1 MRAND
6 PFVHTKRH
14 SKIVGVKNELFH
26 LGLEHFRGQPKYYHA
41 GRREASG
48 RPNCPAAEKY
58 LLDSTIF
65 RRMKRESQ
73 PSVRIFETT
82 RTTNNEEN
90 MNAP

>member
-14 SKIVGVKNELFH
+14 SKIVGVENELFH

-48 RPNCPAAEKY
+48 RPNCPAAKISSGFNDISPNEK
-58 LLDSTIF
+58 
-65 RRMKRESQ
+65 
-73 PSVRIFETT
+73 RITT
-82 RTTNNEEN
+82 EHTHF
-90 MNAP
+90 